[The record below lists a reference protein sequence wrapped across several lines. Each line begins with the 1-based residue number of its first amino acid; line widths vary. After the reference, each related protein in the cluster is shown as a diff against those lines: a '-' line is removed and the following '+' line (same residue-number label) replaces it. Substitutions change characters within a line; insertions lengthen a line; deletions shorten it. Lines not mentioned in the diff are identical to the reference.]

1 MAIRA
6 MDHFTIVTDRL
17 DATRDFYAALGL
29 AMGPRPD
36 FGIPG
41 AWLYAGEQPVLHIV
55 GVAKMP
61 VVRRGVLDH
70 MAFTSEG
77 LLAVANDLK
86 ARGIAYRIIRTPRP
100 FSRWQMFLED
110 PNGVEVELDFDIAET
125 PPDDWK
131 ATAAAMQAPRP
142 A

>member
-1 MAIRA
+1 MTIRA

-17 DATRDFYAALGL
+17 DETLAFYAVLGL
-29 AMGPRPD
+29 IEGPRPD
-36 FGIPG
+36 FGTPG
-41 AWLYAGEQPVLHIV
+41 AWLYAGARPVLHV
-55 GVAKMP
+55 VCVEAMP
-61 VVRRGVLDH
+61 AARRGALDH

-77 LLAVANDLK
+77 LLAIAGELK
-86 ARGIAYRIIRTPRP
+86 RHAVRYAIIRTPRP

-125 PPDDWK
+125 PPEDWK
-131 ATAAAMQAPRP
+131 ANAATMRVP